1 MIQLIVEKIFSYLSF
16 YDVTEDEMKKNIF
29 KSISLVVSVS
39 ILATMCPMQIFA
51 AEQAK
56 KEDTTI
62 QIVHTNDIH
71 GYYTETK
78 SGVLGFAVLKSI
90 VAQEGADLVLDM
102 GDTFHGQAFATI
114 EQGGSIAQL
123 MKDVGYDAVTPGNH
137 DWSYGAERLKELE
150 KIGGFPI
157 LAANVTTLDGND
169 FFEQD
174 YLIKEVTA
182 DDGTK
187 LKVGVVGVIDD
198 EFYRSTASD
207 NIAGL
212 TFEEEAQEATMI
224 AQYLKDVEK
233 CDIVLAMTHQ
243 SDCKEFVANIKGIDA
258 VLAGHEHVVMNES
271 YPDSEGKL
279 VPVVEAGYYMG
290 NIGVM
295 ELTLDADSKEIV
307 SVDER
312 FYTMENA
319 VAADEQIKN
328 SISEIEKQQ
337 QVILAQTVGYT
348 EKAYPYTW
356 EDIRLEQQDIGKLV
370 TESYLEFTGA
380 DVAFENAGG
389 IRAGLEAGEIT
400 YQDVISISPYG
411 NIVVTKKL
419 TGKEIIDILNQSLA
433 IGKAC
438 DDVYTI
444 QKEAV
449 AKGEDPYQYS
459 WPEDSGSYLQ
469 FSGIEI
475 ETNENGQIV
484 SAKINGADVKDNEL
498 YVVAMNNYL
507 GESDLYTALP
517 AAGLEQEFGTC
528 EQALLK
534 YIQNREDMQKT
545 EESAEATQEPLT
557 RGDVVD
563 MLLAAV
569 DSNESNLQKTDIMKG
584 YEDGSLHEDMKAT
597 KLEALIMLNRAFG
610 TLPES
615 SDSTL
620 SMDDFTDIPAWAE
633 PEMTVILQSGIV
645 QESDEK
651 LFDPNETIS
660 AGQMEM
666 YIDHALEL
674 MEAI

>member
-1 MIQLIVEKIFSYLSF
+1 
-16 YDVTEDEMKKNIF
+16 MKKNIF
-29 KSISLVVSVS
+29 KPISLVISVS
-39 ILATMCPMQIFA
+39 LLATMCPMQIFA
-51 AEQAK
+51 AEQTQ
-56 KEDTTI
+56 EQDTTI

-78 SGVLGFAVLKSI
+78 NGTLGFAVLKSI
-90 VAQEGADLVLDM
+90 VDQEGADLVLDM

-114 EQGGSIAQL
+114 DEGSSIAQL
-123 MKDVGYDAVTPGNH
+123 MKEVGYDAVTPGNH

-157 LAANVTTLDGND
+157 LAANVTTLNGDD
-169 FFEQD
+169 FFEQN
-174 YLIKEVTA
+174 YLVKEVTA

-212 TFEEEAQEATMI
+212 TFEEEAQEATKI
-224 AQYLKDVEK
+224 AQYLNDVEK

-243 SDCKEFVANIKGIDA
+243 SNCEEFIANIKGIDA
-258 VLAGHEHVVMNES
+258 VLAGHEHIVMDES

-279 VPVVEAGYYMG
+279 VPVVEAGYYMN

-295 ELTLDADSKEIV
+295 ELTLDAESKEIV

-312 FYTMENA
+312 FYTMENDIA
-319 VAADEQIKN
+319 ENEQVKE

-337 QVILAQTVGYT
+337 QVTLSQAIGYT
-348 EKAYPYTW
+348 ENAYPYSW
-356 EDIRLEQQDIGKLV
+356 EDVRIAQQDIGKLV
-370 TESYLEFTGA
+370 TESYMEFTGA

-389 IRAGLEAGEIT
+389 IRAGLDAGDIT

-411 NIVVTKKL
+411 NVVVTKKL

-469 FSGIEI
+469 FSGIDV
-475 ETNENGQIV
+475 ETNENGQII
-484 SAKINGADVKDNEL
+484 SAKINGTDVNEKEM

-507 GESDLYTALP
+507 GESDLYTVLP
-517 AAGLEQEFGTC
+517 AAGVEQEFGTC
-528 EQALLK
+528 EQALIK
-534 YIQNREDMQKT
+534 YIRNRNNVNEA
-545 EESAEATQEPLT
+545 EGSAEASQEPLT
-557 RGDVVD
+557 RGEVVE
-563 MLLAAV
+563 LLMTAA
-569 DSNESNLQKTDIMKG
+569 DAYQPNLQKTDIIKG
-584 YEDGSLHEDMKAT
+584 YDDGTLHEDMKAT

-615 SDSTL
+615 SNSSHTL
-620 SMDDFTDIPAWAE
+620 SVDDFTDIPVWAKS
-633 PEMTVILQSGIV
+633 EMEDVLQSGIV
-645 QESDEK
+645 EATANG
-651 LFDPNETIS
+651 LFHPNETID
-660 AGQMEM
+660 AEQMEM
-666 YIDHALEL
+666 YINQVLEL
-674 MEAI
+674 FEGNK

>member
-1 MIQLIVEKIFSYLSF
+1 
-16 YDVTEDEMKKNIF
+16 MKKNIF
-29 KSISLVVSVS
+29 KPISLVISVS
-39 ILATMCPMQIFA
+39 LLATMCPMQIFA
-51 AEQAK
+51 AEQTQ
-56 KEDTTI
+56 EQDTTI

-78 SGVLGFAVLKSI
+78 NGTLGFAVLKSI
-90 VAQEGADLVLDM
+90 VDQEGADLVLDM

-114 EQGGSIAQL
+114 DEGSSIAQL
-123 MKDVGYDAVTPGNH
+123 MKEVGYDAVTPGNH

-157 LAANVTTLDGND
+157 LAANVTTLNGDD
-169 FFEQD
+169 FFEQN
-174 YLIKEVTA
+174 YLVKEVTA

-212 TFEEEAQEATMI
+212 TFEEEAQEATKI
-224 AQYLKDVEK
+224 AQYLNDVEK

-243 SDCKEFVANIKGIDA
+243 SNCEEFIANIKGIDA
-258 VLAGHEHVVMNES
+258 VLAGHEHIVMDES

-279 VPVVEAGYYMG
+279 VPVVEAGYYMN

-295 ELTLDADSKEIV
+295 ELTLDAESKEIV

-312 FYTMENA
+312 FYTMENDIA
-319 VAADEQIKN
+319 ENEQVKE

-337 QVILAQTVGYT
+337 QVTLSQAIGYT
-348 EKAYPYTW
+348 ENAYPYSW
-356 EDIRLEQQDIGKLV
+356 EDVRIAQQDIGKLV
-370 TESYLEFTGA
+370 TESYMEFTGA

-389 IRAGLEAGEIT
+389 IRAGLDAGDIT

-411 NIVVTKKL
+411 NVVVTKKL

-469 FSGIEI
+469 FSGIDV
-475 ETNENGQIV
+475 ETNENGQII
-484 SAKINGADVKDNEL
+484 SAKINGTDVNEKEM

-517 AAGLEQEFGTC
+517 AAGVEQEFGTC
-528 EQALLK
+528 EQALIK
-534 YIQNREDMQKT
+534 YIRNRNNVNEA
-545 EESAEATQEPLT
+545 EGSAEASQEPLT
-557 RGDVVD
+557 RGEVVQ
-563 MLLAAV
+563 LLMTAA
-569 DSNESNLQKTDIMKG
+569 DAYQPNLQKTDIIKG
-584 YEDGSLHEDMKAT
+584 YDDGTLHEDMKAT

-615 SDSTL
+615 SNSSHTL
-620 SMDDFTDIPAWAE
+620 SVDDFTDIPVWAKS
-633 PEMTVILQSGIV
+633 EMEDVLQSGIV
-645 QESDEK
+645 EATANG
-651 LFDPNETIS
+651 LFHPNETID
-660 AGQMEM
+660 AEQMEM
-666 YIDHALEL
+666 YINQVLEL
-674 MEAI
+674 FEGNK

>member
-1 MIQLIVEKIFSYLSF
+1 
-16 YDVTEDEMKKNIF
+16 MKKNIF
-29 KSISLVVSVS
+29 KPISLVISVS
-39 ILATMCPMQIFA
+39 LLATMCPMQIFA
-51 AEQAK
+51 AEQTQ
-56 KEDTTI
+56 EQDTTI

-78 SGVLGFAVLKSI
+78 NGTLGFAVLKSI
-90 VAQEGADLVLDM
+90 VDQEGADLVLDM

-114 EQGGSIAQL
+114 DEGSSIAQL
-123 MKDVGYDAVTPGNH
+123 MKEVGYDAVTPGNH

-157 LAANVTTLDGND
+157 LAANVTTLNGDD
-169 FFEQD
+169 FFEQN
-174 YLIKEVTA
+174 YLVKEVTA

-212 TFEEEAQEATMI
+212 TFEEEAQEATKI
-224 AQYLKDVEK
+224 AQYLNDVEK

-243 SDCKEFVANIKGIDA
+243 SNCEEFIANIKGIDA
-258 VLAGHEHVVMNES
+258 VLAGHEHIVMDES

-279 VPVVEAGYYMG
+279 VPVVEAGYYMN

-295 ELTLDADSKEIV
+295 ELTLDAESKEIV

-312 FYTMENA
+312 FYTMENDIA
-319 VAADEQIKN
+319 ENEQVKE

-337 QVILAQTVGYT
+337 QVTLSQAIGYT
-348 EKAYPYTW
+348 ENAYPYSW
-356 EDIRLEQQDIGKLV
+356 EDVRIAQQDIGKLV
-370 TESYLEFTGA
+370 TESYMEFTGA

-389 IRAGLEAGEIT
+389 IRAGLDAGDIT

-411 NIVVTKKL
+411 NVVVTKKL

-469 FSGIEI
+469 FSGIDV
-475 ETNENGQIV
+475 ETNENGQII
-484 SAKINGADVKDNEL
+484 SAKINGTDVNEKEM

-517 AAGLEQEFGTC
+517 AAGVEQEFGTC
-528 EQALLK
+528 EQALIK
-534 YIQNREDMQKT
+534 YIRNRNNVNEA
-545 EESAEATQEPLT
+545 EGSAEASQEPLT
-557 RGDVVD
+557 RGEVVQ
-563 MLLAAV
+563 LLMTAA
-569 DSNESNLQKTDIMKG
+569 DAYQPNLQKTDIIKG
-584 YEDGSLHEDMKAT
+584 YDDGTLHEDMKVT

-615 SDSTL
+615 SNSSHTL
-620 SMDDFTDIPAWAE
+620 SVDDFTDIPVWAKS
-633 PEMTVILQSGIV
+633 EMEDVLQSGIV
-645 QESDEK
+645 EATANG
-651 LFDPNETIS
+651 LFHPNETID
-660 AGQMEM
+660 AEQMEM
-666 YIDHALEL
+666 YINQVLDLFEGNK
-674 MEAI
+674 

>member
-1 MIQLIVEKIFSYLSF
+1 
-16 YDVTEDEMKKNIF
+16 MKKNIF
-29 KSISLVVSVS
+29 KPISLVISVS
-39 ILATMCPMQIFA
+39 LLATMCPMQIFA
-51 AEQAK
+51 EEQTQ
-56 KEDTTI
+56 EQDTTI

-78 SGVLGFAVLKSI
+78 NGTLGFAVLKSI
-90 VAQEGADLVLDM
+90 VDQEGADLVLDM

-114 EQGGSIAQL
+114 DEGSSIAQL
-123 MKDVGYDAVTPGNH
+123 MKEVGYDAVTPGNH

-157 LAANVTTLDGND
+157 LAANVTTLNGDD
-169 FFEQD
+169 FFEQN
-174 YLIKEVTA
+174 YLVKEVTA

-212 TFEEEAQEATMI
+212 TFEEEAQEATKI
-224 AQYLKDVEK
+224 AQYLNDVEK

-243 SDCKEFVANIKGIDA
+243 SNCEEFIANIKGIDA
-258 VLAGHEHVVMNES
+258 VLAGHEHIVMDES

-279 VPVVEAGYYMG
+279 VPVVEAGYYMN

-295 ELTLDADSKEIV
+295 ELTLDAESKEIV

-312 FYTMENA
+312 FYTMENDIA
-319 VAADEQIKN
+319 ENEQVKE

-337 QVILAQTVGYT
+337 QVTLSQAIGYT
-348 EKAYPYTW
+348 KNAYPYSW
-356 EDIRLEQQDIGKLV
+356 EDVRIAQQDIGKLV
-370 TESYLEFTGA
+370 TESYMEFTGA

-389 IRAGLEAGEIT
+389 IRAGLDAGDIT

-411 NIVVTKKL
+411 NVVVTKKL

-469 FSGIEI
+469 FSGIDVEI
-475 ETNENGQIV
+475 NENGQII
-484 SAKINGADVKDNEL
+484 SAKINGTDVNEKEM

-517 AAGLEQEFGTC
+517 AAGVEQEFGTC
-528 EQALLK
+528 EQALIK
-534 YIQNREDMQKT
+534 YIRNRNNVNEA
-545 EESAEATQEPLT
+545 EGSAEASQEPLT
-557 RGDVVD
+557 RGEVVQ
-563 MLLAAV
+563 LLMTAA
-569 DSNESNLQKTDIMKG
+569 DAYQPNLQKTDIIKG
-584 YEDGSLHEDMKAT
+584 YDDGTLHEDMKAT

-615 SDSTL
+615 SNSSHTL
-620 SMDDFTDIPAWAE
+620 SVDDFTDIPVWAKS
-633 PEMTVILQSGIV
+633 EMEDVLQSGIV
-645 QESDEK
+645 EATANG
-651 LFDPNETIS
+651 LFHPNETID
-660 AGQMEM
+660 AEQMEM
-666 YIDHALEL
+666 YINQVLEL
-674 MEAI
+674 FEGNK

>member
-1 MIQLIVEKIFSYLSF
+1 M
-16 YDVTEDEMKKNIF
+16 EDEMKKNIF
-29 KSISLVVSVS
+29 KPISLVISVS
-39 ILATMCPMQIFA
+39 LLATMCPMQIFA
-51 AEQAK
+51 AEQTQ
-56 KEDTTI
+56 EQDTTI

-78 SGVLGFAVLKSI
+78 NGTLGFAVLKSI
-90 VAQEGADLVLDM
+90 VDQEGADLVLDM

-114 EQGGSIAQL
+114 DEGSSIAQL
-123 MKDVGYDAVTPGNH
+123 MKEVGYDAVTPGNH

-157 LAANVTTLDGND
+157 LAANVTTLNGDD
-169 FFEQD
+169 FFEQN
-174 YLIKEVTA
+174 YLVKEVTA

-212 TFEEEAQEATMI
+212 TFEEEAQEATKI
-224 AQYLKDVEK
+224 AQYLNDVEK

-243 SDCKEFVANIKGIDA
+243 SNCEEFIANIKGIDA
-258 VLAGHEHVVMNES
+258 VLAGHEHIVMDES

-279 VPVVEAGYYMG
+279 VPVVEAGYYMN

-295 ELTLDADSKEIV
+295 ELTLDAESKEIV

-312 FYTMENA
+312 FYTMENDIA
-319 VAADEQIKN
+319 ENEQVKE

-337 QVILAQTVGYT
+337 QVTLSQAIGYT
-348 EKAYPYTW
+348 ENAYPYSW
-356 EDIRLEQQDIGKLV
+356 EDVRIAQQDIGKLV
-370 TESYLEFTGA
+370 TESYMEFTGA

-389 IRAGLEAGEIT
+389 IRAGLDAGDIT

-411 NIVVTKKL
+411 NVVVTKKL

-459 WPEDSGSYLQ
+459 WSEDSGSYLQ
-469 FSGIEI
+469 FSGIDVEI
-475 ETNENGQIV
+475 NENGQII
-484 SAKINGADVKDNEL
+484 SAKINGTDVNEKEM

-517 AAGLEQEFGTC
+517 AAGVEQEFGTC
-528 EQALLK
+528 EQALIK
-534 YIQNREDMQKT
+534 YIRNRNNVNEA
-545 EESAEATQEPLT
+545 EGSAEASQEPLT
-557 RGDVVD
+557 RGEVVE
-563 MLLAAV
+563 LLMTAA
-569 DSNESNLQKTDIMKG
+569 DAYQPNLQKTDIIKG
-584 YEDGSLHEDMKAT
+584 YDDGTLHEDMKAT

-615 SDSTL
+615 SNSSHTL
-620 SMDDFTDIPAWAE
+620 SVDDFTDIPVWAKS
-633 PEMTVILQSGIV
+633 EMEDVLQSGIV
-645 QESDEK
+645 EATANG
-651 LFDPNETIS
+651 LFHPNETID
-660 AGQMEM
+660 AEQMEM
-666 YIDHALEL
+666 YINQVLDLFEGNK
-674 MEAI
+674 

>member
-1 MIQLIVEKIFSYLSF
+1 
-16 YDVTEDEMKKNIF
+16 MKKNIF
-29 KSISLVVSVS
+29 KPISLVISVS
-39 ILATMCPMQIFA
+39 LLATMCPMQIFA
-51 AEQAK
+51 AEQTQ
-56 KEDTTI
+56 EQDTTI

-78 SGVLGFAVLKSI
+78 NGTLGFAVLKSI
-90 VAQEGADLVLDM
+90 VDQEGADLVLDM

-114 EQGGSIAQL
+114 DEGSSIAQL
-123 MKDVGYDAVTPGNH
+123 MKEVGYDAVTPGNH

-157 LAANVTTLDGND
+157 LAANVTTLNGDD
-169 FFEQD
+169 FFEQN
-174 YLIKEVTA
+174 YLVKEVTA

-212 TFEEEAQEATMI
+212 TFEEEAQEATKI
-224 AQYLKDVEK
+224 AQYLNDVEK

-243 SDCKEFVANIKGIDA
+243 SNCEEFIANIKGIDA
-258 VLAGHEHVVMNES
+258 VLAGHEHIVMDES

-279 VPVVEAGYYMG
+279 VPVVEAGYYMN

-295 ELTLDADSKEIV
+295 ELTLDAESKEIV

-312 FYTMENA
+312 FYTMENDIA
-319 VAADEQIKN
+319 ENEQVKE

-337 QVILAQTVGYT
+337 QVTLSQAIGYT
-348 EKAYPYTW
+348 ENAYPYSW
-356 EDIRLEQQDIGKLV
+356 EDVRIAQQDIGKLV
-370 TESYLEFTGA
+370 TESYMEFTGA

-389 IRAGLEAGEIT
+389 IRAGLDAGDIT

-411 NIVVTKKL
+411 NVVVTKKL

-469 FSGIEI
+469 FSGIDV
-475 ETNENGQIV
+475 ETNENGQII
-484 SAKINGADVKDNEL
+484 SAKINGTDVNEKEM

-517 AAGLEQEFGTC
+517 AAGVEQEFGTC
-528 EQALLK
+528 EQALIK
-534 YIQNREDMQKT
+534 YIRNRNNVNEA
-545 EESAEATQEPLT
+545 EGSAEASQEPLT
-557 RGDVVD
+557 RGEVVE
-563 MLLAAV
+563 LLMTAA
-569 DSNESNLQKTDIMKG
+569 DAYQPNLQKTDIIKG
-584 YEDGSLHEDMKAT
+584 YDDGTLHEDMKAT

-615 SDSTL
+615 SNSSHTL
-620 SMDDFTDIPAWAE
+620 SVDDFTDIPVWAKS
-633 PEMTVILQSGIV
+633 EMEDVLQSGIV
-645 QESDEK
+645 EATANG
-651 LFDPNETIS
+651 LFHPNETID
-660 AGQMEM
+660 AEQMEM
-666 YIDHALEL
+666 YINQVLEL
-674 MEAI
+674 FEGNK

>member
-1 MIQLIVEKIFSYLSF
+1 
-16 YDVTEDEMKKNIF
+16 MKKNIF
-29 KSISLVVSVS
+29 KPISLVISVS
-39 ILATMCPMQIFA
+39 LLATMCPMQIFA
-51 AEQAK
+51 AEQTQ
-56 KEDTTI
+56 EQDTTI

-78 SGVLGFAVLKSI
+78 NGTLGFAVLKSI
-90 VAQEGADLVLDM
+90 VDQEGADLVLDM

-114 EQGGSIAQL
+114 DEGSSIAQL
-123 MKDVGYDAVTPGNH
+123 MKEVGYDAVTPGNH

-157 LAANVTTLDGND
+157 LAANVTTLNGDD
-169 FFEQD
+169 FFEQN
-174 YLIKEVTA
+174 YLVKEVTA

-212 TFEEEAQEATMI
+212 TFEEEAQEATKI
-224 AQYLKDVEK
+224 AQYLNDVEK

-243 SDCKEFVANIKGIDA
+243 SNCEEFIANIKGIDA
-258 VLAGHEHVVMNES
+258 VLAGHEHIVMDES

-279 VPVVEAGYYMG
+279 VPVVEAGYYMN

-295 ELTLDADSKEIV
+295 ELTLDAESKEIV

-312 FYTMENA
+312 FYTMENDIA
-319 VAADEQIKN
+319 ENEQVKE

-337 QVILAQTVGYT
+337 QVTLSQAIGYT
-348 EKAYPYTW
+348 ENAYPYSW
-356 EDIRLEQQDIGKLV
+356 EDVRIAQQDIGKLV
-370 TESYLEFTGA
+370 TESYMEFTGA

-389 IRAGLEAGEIT
+389 IRAGLDAGDIT

-411 NIVVTKKL
+411 NVVVTKKL

-469 FSGIEI
+469 FSGIDVEI
-475 ETNENGQIV
+475 NENGQII
-484 SAKINGADVKDNEL
+484 SAKINGTDVNKKEM

-517 AAGLEQEFGTC
+517 AAGVEQEFGTC
-528 EQALLK
+528 EQALIK
-534 YIQNREDMQKT
+534 YIRNRNNVNEA
-545 EESAEATQEPLT
+545 EGSAEASQEPLT
-557 RGDVVD
+557 RGEVVQ
-563 MLLAAV
+563 LLMTAA
-569 DSNESNLQKTDIMKG
+569 DAYQPNLQKTDIIKG
-584 YEDGSLHEDMKAT
+584 YDDGTLHEDMKAT

-615 SDSTL
+615 SNSSHTL
-620 SMDDFTDIPAWAE
+620 SVDDFTDIPVWAKS
-633 PEMTVILQSGIV
+633 EMEDVLQSGIV
-645 QESDEK
+645 EATANG
-651 LFDPNETIS
+651 LFHPNETID
-660 AGQMEM
+660 AEQMEM
-666 YIDHALEL
+666 YINQVLDLFEGNKQR
-674 MEAI
+674 

>member
-1 MIQLIVEKIFSYLSF
+1 
-16 YDVTEDEMKKNIF
+16 MKKNIF
-29 KSISLVVSVS
+29 KPISLVISVS
-39 ILATMCPMQIFA
+39 LLATMCPMQIFA
-51 AEQAK
+51 AEQTQ
-56 KEDTTI
+56 EQDTTI

-78 SGVLGFAVLKSI
+78 NGTLGFAVLKSI
-90 VAQEGADLVLDM
+90 VDQEGADLVLDM

-114 EQGGSIAQL
+114 DEGSSIAQL
-123 MKDVGYDAVTPGNH
+123 MMEVGYDAVTPGNH

-157 LAANVTTLDGND
+157 LAANVTTLNGDD
-169 FFEQD
+169 FFEQN
-174 YLIKEVTA
+174 YLVKEVTA

-212 TFEEEAQEATMI
+212 TFEEEAQEATKI
-224 AQYLKDVEK
+224 AQYLNDVEK

-243 SDCKEFVANIKGIDA
+243 SNCEEFIANIKGIDA
-258 VLAGHEHVVMNES
+258 VLAGHEHIVMDES

-279 VPVVEAGYYMG
+279 VPVVEAGYYMN

-295 ELTLDADSKEIV
+295 ELTLDAESKEIV

-312 FYTMENA
+312 FYTMENDIA
-319 VAADEQIKN
+319 ENEQVKE

-337 QVILAQTVGYT
+337 QVTLSQAIGYT
-348 EKAYPYTW
+348 ENAYPYSW
-356 EDIRLEQQDIGKLV
+356 EDVRIAQQDIGKLV
-370 TESYLEFTGA
+370 TESYMEFTGA

-389 IRAGLEAGEIT
+389 IRAGLDAGDIT

-411 NIVVTKKL
+411 NVVVTKKL

-469 FSGIEI
+469 FSGIDVEI
-475 ETNENGQIV
+475 NENGQII
-484 SAKINGADVKDNEL
+484 SAKINGTDVNEKEM

-517 AAGLEQEFGTC
+517 AAGVEQEFGTC
-528 EQALLK
+528 EQALIK
-534 YIQNREDMQKT
+534 YIRNRNNVNEA
-545 EESAEATQEPLT
+545 EGSAEASQEPLT
-557 RGDVVD
+557 RGEVVQ
-563 MLLAAV
+563 LLMTAA
-569 DSNESNLQKTDIMKG
+569 DAYQPNLQKTDIIKG
-584 YEDGSLHEDMKAT
+584 YDDGTLHEDMKAT

-615 SDSTL
+615 SNSSHTL
-620 SMDDFTDIPAWAE
+620 SVDDFTDIPVWAKS
-633 PEMTVILQSGIV
+633 EMEDVLQSGIV
-645 QESDEK
+645 EATANG
-651 LFDPNETIS
+651 LFHPNETID
-660 AGQMEM
+660 AEQMEM
-666 YIDHALEL
+666 YINQVLEL
-674 MEAI
+674 FEGNK

>member
-1 MIQLIVEKIFSYLSF
+1 M
-16 YDVTEDEMKKNIF
+16 EDEMKKNIF
-29 KSISLVVSVS
+29 KPISLVISVS
-39 ILATMCPMQIFA
+39 LLATMCPMQIFA
-51 AEQAK
+51 EEQTQ
-56 KEDTTI
+56 EQDTTI

-78 SGVLGFAVLKSI
+78 NGTLGFAVLKSI
-90 VAQEGADLVLDM
+90 VDQEGADLVLDM

-114 EQGGSIAQL
+114 DEGSSIAQL
-123 MKDVGYDAVTPGNH
+123 MKEVGYDAVTPGNH

-157 LAANVTTLDGND
+157 LAANVTTLNGDD
-169 FFEQD
+169 FFEQN
-174 YLIKEVTA
+174 YLVKEVTA

-212 TFEEEAQEATMI
+212 TFEEEAQEATKI
-224 AQYLKDVEK
+224 AQYLNDVEK

-243 SDCKEFVANIKGIDA
+243 SNCEEFIANIKGIDA
-258 VLAGHEHVVMNES
+258 VLAGHEHIVMDES

-279 VPVVEAGYYMG
+279 VPVVEAGYYMN

-295 ELTLDADSKEIV
+295 ELTLDAESKEIV

-312 FYTMENA
+312 FYTMENDIA
-319 VAADEQIKN
+319 ENEQVKE

-337 QVILAQTVGYT
+337 QVTLSQAIGYT
-348 EKAYPYTW
+348 ENAYPYSW
-356 EDIRLEQQDIGKLV
+356 EDVRIAQQDIGKLV
-370 TESYLEFTGA
+370 TESYMEFTGA

-389 IRAGLEAGEIT
+389 IRAGLDAGDIT

-411 NIVVTKKL
+411 NVVVTKKL

-469 FSGIEI
+469 FSGIDV
-475 ETNENGQIV
+475 ETNENGQII
-484 SAKINGADVKDNEL
+484 SAKINGTDVNEKEM

-507 GESDLYTALP
+507 GESDLYTVLP
-517 AAGLEQEFGTC
+517 AAGVEQEFGTC
-528 EQALLK
+528 EQALIK
-534 YIQNREDMQKT
+534 YIRNRNNVNEA
-545 EESAEATQEPLT
+545 EGSAEASQEPLT
-557 RGDVVD
+557 RGEVIQ
-563 MLLAAV
+563 LLMTAA
-569 DSNESNLQKTDIMKG
+569 DAYQPNLQKTDIIKG
-584 YEDGSLHEDMKAT
+584 YDDGTLHEDMKAT

-615 SDSTL
+615 SNSSHTL
-620 SMDDFTDIPAWAE
+620 SVDDFTDIPVWAKS
-633 PEMTVILQSGIV
+633 EMEDVLQSGIV
-645 QESDEK
+645 EATANG
-651 LFDPNETIS
+651 LFHPNETID
-660 AGQMEM
+660 AEQMEM
-666 YIDHALEL
+666 YINQVLDLFEGNK
-674 MEAI
+674 

>member
-1 MIQLIVEKIFSYLSF
+1 
-16 YDVTEDEMKKNIF
+16 MKKNIF
-29 KSISLVVSVS
+29 KPISLVISVS
-39 ILATMCPMQIFA
+39 LLATMCPMQIFA
-51 AEQAK
+51 AEQTQ
-56 KEDTTI
+56 EQDTTI

-78 SGVLGFAVLKSI
+78 SGTLGFAVLKSI
-90 VAQEGADLVLDM
+90 VDQEGADLVLDM

-114 EQGGSIAQL
+114 DEGSSIAEL
-123 MKDVGYDAVTPGNH
+123 MKEVGYDAVTPGNH

-157 LAANVTTLDGND
+157 LAANVTTLNGSD
-169 FFEQD
+169 FFEQN
-174 YLIKEVTA
+174 YLVKEVTA

-207 NIAGL
+207 NIEGL
-212 TFEEEAQEATMI
+212 TFEEEAQEATKI
-224 AQYLKDVEK
+224 AQYLNDVEK

-243 SDCKEFVANIKGIDA
+243 SDCEEFIANIKGIDA
-258 VLAGHEHVVMNES
+258 VLAGHEHIVMNES

-279 VPVVEAGYYMG
+279 VPVVEAGYYMN

-312 FYTMENA
+312 FYTMENNIPEN
-319 VAADEQIKN
+319 EQVKN

-337 QVILAQTVGYT
+337 QVTLSQTIGYT
-348 EKAYPYTW
+348 ENACPYTW
-356 EDIRLEQQDIGKLV
+356 EDVRIAQQDIGKLV

-389 IRAGLEAGEIT
+389 IRAGLDAGDIT

-411 NIVVTKKL
+411 NIVVTKRL
-419 TGKEIIDILNQSLA
+419 TGKEILDILNQSMA

-449 AKGEDPYQYS
+449 QKGEDPYQYS

-469 FSGIEI
+469 FSGIDV
-475 ETNENGQIV
+475 ETNENGQII
-484 SAKINGADVKDNEL
+484 SAKINGADVVENQM

-507 GESDLYTALP
+507 GESDVYTALP
-517 AAGLEQEFGTC
+517 EAGLEQEFGTC
-528 EQALLK
+528 EQALVK
-534 YIQNREDMQKT
+534 YIQNRNNMNEA
-545 EESAEATQEPLT
+545 EGSAETSQEPLT

-563 MLLAAV
+563 LLMAAA
-569 DSNESNLQKTDIMKG
+569 DEYQPNLQKTDIMKG
-584 YEDGSLHEDMKAT
+584 YEDGLLHEDMKAT

-615 SDSTL
+615 STSGVL
-620 SMDDFTDIPAWAE
+620 SVDTFTDIPEWAK
-633 PEMTVILQSGIV
+633 PEMEKILQSGIV
-645 QESDEK
+645 QESSAG
-651 LFDPNETIS
+651 LFDPNETIN
-660 AGQMEM
+660 AEQMEM
-666 YIDHALEL
+666 YINRALEL
-674 MEAI
+674 FETNV

>member
-1 MIQLIVEKIFSYLSF
+1 M
-16 YDVTEDEMKKNIF
+16 EDEMKKNIF
-29 KSISLVVSVS
+29 KPISLVISVS
-39 ILATMCPMQIFA
+39 LLATMCPMQIFA
-51 AEQAK
+51 EEQTQ
-56 KEDTTI
+56 EQDTTI

-78 SGVLGFAVLKSI
+78 NGTLGFAVLKSI
-90 VAQEGADLVLDM
+90 VDLEGADLVLDM

-114 EQGGSIAQL
+114 DEGSSIAQL
-123 MKDVGYDAVTPGNH
+123 MKEVGYDAVTPGNH

-157 LAANVTTLDGND
+157 LAANVTTLNGDD
-169 FFEQD
+169 FFEQN
-174 YLIKEVTA
+174 YLVKEVTA

-212 TFEEEAQEATMI
+212 TFEEEAQEATKI
-224 AQYLKDVEK
+224 AQYLNDVEK

-243 SDCKEFVANIKGIDA
+243 SNCEEFIANIKGIDA
-258 VLAGHEHVVMNES
+258 VLAGHEHIVMDES

-279 VPVVEAGYYMG
+279 VPVVEAGYYMN

-295 ELTLDADSKEIV
+295 ELTLDAESKEIV

-312 FYTMENA
+312 FYTMENDIA
-319 VAADEQIKN
+319 ENEQVKE

-337 QVILAQTVGYT
+337 QVTLSQAIGYT
-348 EKAYPYTW
+348 ENAYPYSW
-356 EDIRLEQQDIGKLV
+356 EDVRIAQQDIGKLV
-370 TESYLEFTGA
+370 TESYMEFTGA

-389 IRAGLEAGEIT
+389 IRAGLDAGDIT

-411 NIVVTKKL
+411 NVVVTKKL

-469 FSGIEI
+469 FSGIDV
-475 ETNENGQIV
+475 ETNENGQII
-484 SAKINGADVKDNEL
+484 SAKINGTDVNEKEM

-517 AAGLEQEFGTC
+517 AAGVEQEFGTC
-528 EQALLK
+528 EQALIK
-534 YIQNREDMQKT
+534 YIRNRNNVNEA
-545 EESAEATQEPLT
+545 EGSAEASQEPLT
-557 RGDVVD
+557 RGEVVQ
-563 MLLAAV
+563 LLMTAA
-569 DSNESNLQKTDIMKG
+569 DAYQPNLQKTDIIKG
-584 YEDGSLHEDMKAT
+584 YDDGTLHEDMKAT

-615 SDSTL
+615 SNSSHTL
-620 SMDDFTDIPAWAE
+620 SVDDFTDIPVWAKS
-633 PEMTVILQSGIV
+633 EMEDVLQSGIV
-645 QESDEK
+645 EATANG
-651 LFDPNETIS
+651 LFHPNETID
-660 AGQMEM
+660 AEQMEM
-666 YIDHALEL
+666 YINQVLEL
-674 MEAI
+674 FEGNK

>member
-1 MIQLIVEKIFSYLSF
+1 
-16 YDVTEDEMKKNIF
+16 MKKNIF
-29 KSISLVVSVS
+29 KPISLVISVS
-39 ILATMCPMQIFA
+39 LLATMCPMQIFA
-51 AEQAK
+51 AEQTQ
-56 KEDTTI
+56 EQDTTI

-78 SGVLGFAVLKSI
+78 NGTLGFAVLKSI
-90 VAQEGADLVLDM
+90 VDQEGADLVLDM

-114 EQGGSIAQL
+114 DEGSSIAQL
-123 MKDVGYDAVTPGNH
+123 MKEVGYDAVTPGNH

-157 LAANVTTLDGND
+157 LAANVTTLNGDD
-169 FFEQD
+169 FFEQN
-174 YLIKEVTA
+174 YLVKEVTA

-212 TFEEEAQEATMI
+212 TFEEEAQEATKI
-224 AQYLKDVEK
+224 AQYLNDVEK

-243 SDCKEFVANIKGIDA
+243 SNCEEFIANIKGIDA
-258 VLAGHEHVVMNES
+258 VLAGHEHIVMDES

-279 VPVVEAGYYMG
+279 VPVVEAGYYMN

-295 ELTLDADSKEIV
+295 ELTLDAESKEIV

-312 FYTMENA
+312 FYTMENDIA
-319 VAADEQIKN
+319 ENEQVKE

-337 QVILAQTVGYT
+337 QVTLSQAIGYT
-348 EKAYPYTW
+348 ENAYPYSW
-356 EDIRLEQQDIGKLV
+356 EDVRIAQQDIGKLV
-370 TESYLEFTGA
+370 TESYMEFTGA

-389 IRAGLEAGEIT
+389 IRAGLDAGDIT

-411 NIVVTKKL
+411 NVVVTKKL

-469 FSGIEI
+469 FSGIDV
-475 ETNENGQIV
+475 ETNENGQII
-484 SAKINGADVKDNEL
+484 SAKINGTDVNEKEM

-507 GESDLYTALP
+507 GESDLYTVLP
-517 AAGLEQEFGTC
+517 AAGVEQEFGTC
-528 EQALLK
+528 EQALIK
-534 YIQNREDMQKT
+534 YIRNRNNVNEA
-545 EESAEATQEPLT
+545 EGSAEASQEPLT
-557 RGDVVD
+557 RGEVIQ
-563 MLLAAV
+563 LLMTAA
-569 DSNESNLQKTDIMKG
+569 DAYQPNLQKTDIIKG
-584 YEDGSLHEDMKAT
+584 YDDGTLHEDMKAT

-615 SDSTL
+615 SNSSHTL
-620 SMDDFTDIPAWAE
+620 SVDDFTDIPVWAKS
-633 PEMTVILQSGIV
+633 EMEDVLQSGIV
-645 QESDEK
+645 EATANG
-651 LFDPNETIS
+651 LFHPNETID
-660 AGQMEM
+660 AEQMEM
-666 YIDHALEL
+666 YINQVLDLFEGNK
-674 MEAI
+674 

>member
-1 MIQLIVEKIFSYLSF
+1 M
-16 YDVTEDEMKKNIF
+16 EDEMKKNIF
-29 KSISLVVSVS
+29 KPISLVISVS
-39 ILATMCPMQIFA
+39 LLATMCPMQIFA
-51 AEQAK
+51 AEQTQ
-56 KEDTTI
+56 EQDTTI

-78 SGVLGFAVLKSI
+78 NGTLGFAVLKSI
-90 VAQEGADLVLDM
+90 VDQEGADLVLDM

-114 EQGGSIAQL
+114 DEGSSIAQL
-123 MKDVGYDAVTPGNH
+123 MKEVGYDAVTPGNH

-157 LAANVTTLDGND
+157 LAANVTTLNGDD
-169 FFEQD
+169 FFEQN
-174 YLIKEVTA
+174 YLVKEVTA

-212 TFEEEAQEATMI
+212 TFEEEAQEATKI
-224 AQYLKDVEK
+224 AQYLNDVEK

-243 SDCKEFVANIKGIDA
+243 SNCEEFIANIKGIDA
-258 VLAGHEHVVMNES
+258 VLAGHEHIVMDES

-279 VPVVEAGYYMG
+279 VPVVEAGYYMN

-295 ELTLDADSKEIV
+295 ELTLDAESKEIV

-312 FYTMENA
+312 FYTMENDIA
-319 VAADEQIKN
+319 ENEQVKE

-337 QVILAQTVGYT
+337 QVTLSQTIGYT
-348 EKAYPYTW
+348 ENAYPYSW
-356 EDIRLEQQDIGKLV
+356 EDVRIAQQDIGKLV
-370 TESYLEFTGA
+370 TESYMEFTGA

-389 IRAGLEAGEIT
+389 IRAGLDAGDIT

-411 NIVVTKKL
+411 NVVVTKKL

-469 FSGIEI
+469 FSGIDV
-475 ETNENGQIV
+475 ETNENGQII
-484 SAKINGADVKDNEL
+484 SAKINGTDVNEKEM

-517 AAGLEQEFGTC
+517 AAGVEQEFGTC
-528 EQALLK
+528 EQALIK
-534 YIQNREDMQKT
+534 YIRNRNNVNEA
-545 EESAEATQEPLT
+545 EGSAEASQEPLT
-557 RGDVVD
+557 RGEVVE
-563 MLLAAV
+563 LLMTAA
-569 DSNESNLQKTDIMKG
+569 DAYQPNLQKTDIIKG
-584 YEDGSLHEDMKAT
+584 YDDGTLHEDMKAT

-615 SDSTL
+615 SNSSHTL
-620 SMDDFTDIPAWAE
+620 SVDDFTDIPVWAKS
-633 PEMTVILQSGIV
+633 EMEDVLQFGIV
-645 QESDEK
+645 EATANG
-651 LFDPNETIS
+651 LFHPNETID
-660 AGQMEM
+660 AEQMEM
-666 YIDHALEL
+666 YINQVLEL
-674 MEAI
+674 FEGNK

>member
-1 MIQLIVEKIFSYLSF
+1 
-16 YDVTEDEMKKNIF
+16 MKKNIF
-29 KSISLVVSVS
+29 KPISLVISVS
-39 ILATMCPMQIFA
+39 LLATMCPMQIFA
-51 AEQAK
+51 AEQTQ
-56 KEDTTI
+56 EQDTTI

-78 SGVLGFAVLKSI
+78 NGTLGFAVLKSI
-90 VAQEGADLVLDM
+90 VDQEGAELVLDM

-114 EQGGSIAQL
+114 DEGSSIAQL
-123 MKDVGYDAVTPGNH
+123 MKEVGYDAVTPGNH

-157 LAANVTTLDGND
+157 LAANVTTLNGDD
-169 FFEQD
+169 FFEQN
-174 YLIKEVTA
+174 YLVKEVTA

-212 TFEEEAQEATMI
+212 TFEEEAQEATKI
-224 AQYLKDVEK
+224 AQYLNDVEK

-243 SDCKEFVANIKGIDA
+243 SNCEEFIANIKGIDV
-258 VLAGHEHVVMNES
+258 VLAGHEHIVMDES

-279 VPVVEAGYYMG
+279 VPVVEAGYYMN

-295 ELTLDADSKEIV
+295 ELTLDAESKEIV

-312 FYTMENA
+312 FYTMENDIA
-319 VAADEQIKN
+319 ENEQVKE

-337 QVILAQTVGYT
+337 QVTLSQAIGYT
-348 EKAYPYTW
+348 ENAYPYSW
-356 EDIRLEQQDIGKLV
+356 EDVRIAQQDIGKLV
-370 TESYLEFTGA
+370 TESYMEFTGA

-389 IRAGLEAGEIT
+389 IRAGLDAGDIT

-411 NIVVTKKL
+411 NVVVTKKL

-469 FSGIEI
+469 FSGIDV
-475 ETNENGQIV
+475 ETNENGQII
-484 SAKINGADVKDNEL
+484 SAKINGTDVNEKEM

-517 AAGLEQEFGTC
+517 AAGVEQEFGTC
-528 EQALLK
+528 EQALIK
-534 YIQNREDMQKT
+534 YIRNRNNVNEA
-545 EESAEATQEPLT
+545 EGSAEASQEPLT
-557 RGDVVD
+557 RGEVVE
-563 MLLAAV
+563 LLMTAA
-569 DSNESNLQKTDIMKG
+569 DAYQPNLQKTDIIKG
-584 YEDGSLHEDMKAT
+584 YDDGTLHEDMKAT

-615 SDSTL
+615 SNSSHTL
-620 SMDDFTDIPAWAE
+620 SVDDFTDIPVWAKS
-633 PEMTVILQSGIV
+633 EMEDVLQSGIV
-645 QESDEK
+645 EATANG
-651 LFDPNETIS
+651 LFHPNETID
-660 AGQMEM
+660 AEQMEM
-666 YIDHALEL
+666 YINQVLDLFEGNK
-674 MEAI
+674 

>member
-1 MIQLIVEKIFSYLSF
+1 
-16 YDVTEDEMKKNIF
+16 MKKNIF
-29 KSISLVVSVS
+29 KPISLVISVS
-39 ILATMCPMQIFA
+39 LLATMCPMQIFA
-51 AEQAK
+51 AEQTQ
-56 KEDTTI
+56 EQDTTI

-78 SGVLGFAVLKSI
+78 NGTLGFAVLKSI
-90 VAQEGADLVLDM
+90 VDQEGADLVLDM

-114 EQGGSIAQL
+114 DEGSSIAQL
-123 MKDVGYDAVTPGNH
+123 MKEVGYDAVTPGNH

-157 LAANVTTLDGND
+157 LAANVTTLNGDD
-169 FFEQD
+169 FFEQN
-174 YLIKEVTA
+174 YLVKEVTA

-212 TFEEEAQEATMI
+212 TFEEEAQEATKI
-224 AQYLKDVEK
+224 AQYLNDVEK

-243 SDCKEFVANIKGIDA
+243 SNCEEFIANIKGIDA
-258 VLAGHEHVVMNES
+258 VLAGHEHIVMDES

-279 VPVVEAGYYMG
+279 VPVVEAGYYMN

-295 ELTLDADSKEIV
+295 ELTLDAESKEIV

-312 FYTMENA
+312 FYTMENDIA
-319 VAADEQIKN
+319 ENEQVKE

-337 QVILAQTVGYT
+337 QVTLSQAIGYT
-348 EKAYPYTW
+348 ENAYPYSW
-356 EDIRLEQQDIGKLV
+356 EDVRIAQQDIGKLV
-370 TESYLEFTGA
+370 TESYMEFTGA

-389 IRAGLEAGEIT
+389 IRAGLDAGDIT

-411 NIVVTKKL
+411 NVVVTKKL

-469 FSGIEI
+469 FSGIDV
-475 ETNENGQIV
+475 ETNENGQII
-484 SAKINGADVKDNEL
+484 SAKINGTDVNEKEM

-517 AAGLEQEFGTC
+517 AAGVEQEFGTC
-528 EQALLK
+528 EQALIK
-534 YIQNREDMQKT
+534 YIRNRNNVNEA
-545 EESAEATQEPLT
+545 EGSAEASQEPLT
-557 RGDVVD
+557 RGEVVE
-563 MLLAAV
+563 LLMTAA
-569 DSNESNLQKTDIMKG
+569 DAYQPNLQKTDIIKG
-584 YEDGSLHEDMKAT
+584 YDDGTLHEDMKAT

-615 SDSTL
+615 SNSSHTL
-620 SMDDFTDIPAWAE
+620 SVDDFTDIPVWAKS
-633 PEMTVILQSGIV
+633 EMEDVLQSGIV
-645 QESDEK
+645 EATANG
-651 LFDPNETIS
+651 LFHPNETID
-660 AGQMEM
+660 AEQMEM
-666 YIDHALEL
+666 YINQVLEL
-674 MEAI
+674 FEGNKQR

>member
-1 MIQLIVEKIFSYLSF
+1 
-16 YDVTEDEMKKNIF
+16 MKKNIF
-29 KSISLVVSVS
+29 KPISLVISVS
-39 ILATMCPMQIFA
+39 LLATMCPMQIFA
-51 AEQAK
+51 AEQTQ
-56 KEDTTI
+56 EQDTTI

-78 SGVLGFAVLKSI
+78 NGTLGFAVLKSI
-90 VAQEGADLVLDM
+90 VDQEGADLVLDM

-114 EQGGSIAQL
+114 DEGSSIAQL
-123 MKDVGYDAVTPGNH
+123 MKEVGYDAVTPGNH

-157 LAANVTTLDGND
+157 LAANVTTLNGDD
-169 FFEQD
+169 FFEQN
-174 YLIKEVTA
+174 YLVKEVTA

-212 TFEEEAQEATMI
+212 TFEEEAQEATKI
-224 AQYLKDVEK
+224 AQYLNDVEK

-243 SDCKEFVANIKGIDA
+243 SNCEEFIANIKGIDA
-258 VLAGHEHVVMNES
+258 VLAGHEHIVMDES

-279 VPVVEAGYYMG
+279 VPVVEAGYYMN

-295 ELTLDADSKEIV
+295 ELTLDAESKEIV

-312 FYTMENA
+312 FYTMENDIA
-319 VAADEQIKN
+319 ENEQVKE

-337 QVILAQTVGYT
+337 QVTLSQTIGYT
-348 EKAYPYTW
+348 ENAYPYSW
-356 EDIRLEQQDIGKLV
+356 EDVRIAQQDIGKLV
-370 TESYLEFTGA
+370 TESYMEFTGA

-389 IRAGLEAGEIT
+389 IRAGLDAGDIT

-411 NIVVTKKL
+411 NVVVTKKL

-469 FSGIEI
+469 FSGIDV
-475 ETNENGQIV
+475 ETNENGQII
-484 SAKINGADVKDNEL
+484 SAKINGTDVNEKEM

-517 AAGLEQEFGTC
+517 AAGVEQEFGTC
-528 EQALLK
+528 EQALIK
-534 YIQNREDMQKT
+534 YIRNRNNVNEA
-545 EESAEATQEPLT
+545 EGSAEASQEPLT
-557 RGDVVD
+557 RGEVVQ
-563 MLLAAV
+563 LLMTAA
-569 DSNESNLQKTDIMKG
+569 DAYQPNLQKTDIIKG
-584 YEDGSLHEDMKAT
+584 YDDGTLHEDMKAT

-615 SDSTL
+615 SNSSHTL
-620 SMDDFTDIPAWAE
+620 SVDDFTDIPVWAKS
-633 PEMTVILQSGIV
+633 EMEDVLQSGIV
-645 QESDEK
+645 EATANG
-651 LFDPNETIS
+651 LFHPNETID
-660 AGQMEM
+660 AEQMEM
-666 YIDHALEL
+666 YINQVLEL
-674 MEAI
+674 FEGNK

>member
-1 MIQLIVEKIFSYLSF
+1 M
-16 YDVTEDEMKKNIF
+16 EDEMKKNIF
-29 KSISLVVSVS
+29 KPISLVISVS
-39 ILATMCPMQIFA
+39 LLATMCPMQIFA
-51 AEQAK
+51 AEQTQ
-56 KEDTTI
+56 EQDTTI

-78 SGVLGFAVLKSI
+78 NGTLGFAVLKSI
-90 VAQEGADLVLDM
+90 VDQEGADLVLDM

-114 EQGGSIAQL
+114 DEGSSIAQL
-123 MKDVGYDAVTPGNH
+123 MKEVGYDAVTPGNH

-157 LAANVTTLDGND
+157 LAANVTTLNGDD
-169 FFEQD
+169 FFEQN
-174 YLIKEVTA
+174 YLVKEVTA

-212 TFEEEAQEATMI
+212 TFEEEAQEATKI
-224 AQYLKDVEK
+224 AQYLNDVEK

-243 SDCKEFVANIKGIDA
+243 SNCEEFIANIKGIDA
-258 VLAGHEHVVMNES
+258 VLAGHEHIVMDES

-279 VPVVEAGYYMG
+279 VPVVEAGYYMN

-295 ELTLDADSKEIV
+295 ELTLDAESKEIV

-312 FYTMENA
+312 FYTMENDIA
-319 VAADEQIKN
+319 ENEQVKE

-337 QVILAQTVGYT
+337 QVTLSQAIGYT
-348 EKAYPYTW
+348 ENAYPYSW
-356 EDIRLEQQDIGKLV
+356 EDVRIAQQDIGKLV
-370 TESYLEFTGA
+370 TESYMEFTGA

-389 IRAGLEAGEIT
+389 IRAGLDAGDIT

-411 NIVVTKKL
+411 NVVVTKKL

-469 FSGIEI
+469 FSGIDV
-475 ETNENGQIV
+475 ETNENGQII
-484 SAKINGADVKDNEL
+484 SAKINGTDVNEKEM

-507 GESDLYTALP
+507 GESDLYTVLP
-517 AAGLEQEFGTC
+517 AAGVEQEFGTC
-528 EQALLK
+528 EQALIK
-534 YIQNREDMQKT
+534 YIRNRNNVNEA
-545 EESAEATQEPLT
+545 EGSAEASQEPLT
-557 RGDVVD
+557 RGEVVE
-563 MLLAAV
+563 LLMTAA
-569 DSNESNLQKTDIMKG
+569 DAYQPNLQKTDIIKG
-584 YEDGSLHEDMKAT
+584 YDDGTLHEDMKAT

-615 SDSTL
+615 SNSSHTL
-620 SMDDFTDIPAWAE
+620 SVDDFTDIPVWAKS
-633 PEMTVILQSGIV
+633 EMEDVLQSGIV
-645 QESDEK
+645 EATANG
-651 LFDPNETIS
+651 LFHPNETID
-660 AGQMEM
+660 AEQMEM
-666 YIDHALEL
+666 YINQVLEL
-674 MEAI
+674 FEGNK

>member
-1 MIQLIVEKIFSYLSF
+1 M
-16 YDVTEDEMKKNIF
+16 EDEMKKNIF
-29 KSISLVVSVS
+29 KPISLVISVS
-39 ILATMCPMQIFA
+39 LLATMCPMQIFA
-51 AEQAK
+51 AEQTQ
-56 KEDTTI
+56 EQDTTI

-78 SGVLGFAVLKSI
+78 NGTLGFAVLKSI
-90 VAQEGADLVLDM
+90 VDQEGADLVLDM

-114 EQGGSIAQL
+114 DEGSSIAQL
-123 MKDVGYDAVTPGNH
+123 MKEVGYDAVTPGNH

-157 LAANVTTLDGND
+157 LAANVTTLNGDD
-169 FFEQD
+169 FFEQN
-174 YLIKEVTA
+174 YLVKEVTA

-212 TFEEEAQEATMI
+212 TFEEEAQEATKI
-224 AQYLKDVEK
+224 AQYLNDVEK

-243 SDCKEFVANIKGIDA
+243 SNCEEFIANIKGIDA
-258 VLAGHEHVVMNES
+258 VLAGHEHIVMDES

-279 VPVVEAGYYMG
+279 VPVVEAGYYMN

-295 ELTLDADSKEIV
+295 ELTLDAESKEIV

-312 FYTMENA
+312 FYTMENDIA
-319 VAADEQIKN
+319 ENEQVKE

-337 QVILAQTVGYT
+337 QVTLSQAIGYT
-348 EKAYPYTW
+348 ENAYPYSW
-356 EDIRLEQQDIGKLV
+356 EDVRIAQQDIGKLV
-370 TESYLEFTGA
+370 TESYMEFTGA

-389 IRAGLEAGEIT
+389 IRAGLDAGDIT

-411 NIVVTKKL
+411 NVVVTKKL

-469 FSGIEI
+469 FSGIDV
-475 ETNENGQIV
+475 ETNENGQII
-484 SAKINGADVKDNEL
+484 SAKINGTDVNEKEM

-507 GESDLYTALP
+507 GESDLYTVLP
-517 AAGLEQEFGTC
+517 AAGVEQEFGTC
-528 EQALLK
+528 EQALIK
-534 YIQNREDMQKT
+534 YIRNRNNVNEA
-545 EESAEATQEPLT
+545 EGSAEASQEPLT
-557 RGDVVD
+557 RGEVIQ
-563 MLLAAV
+563 LLMTAA
-569 DSNESNLQKTDIMKG
+569 DAYQPNLQKTDIIKG
-584 YEDGSLHEDMKAT
+584 YDDGTLHEDMKAT

-615 SDSTL
+615 SNSSHTL
-620 SMDDFTDIPAWAE
+620 SVDDFTDIPVWAKS
-633 PEMTVILQSGIV
+633 EMEDVLQSGIV
-645 QESDEK
+645 EATANG
-651 LFDPNETIS
+651 LFHPNETID
-660 AGQMEM
+660 AEQMEM
-666 YIDHALEL
+666 YINQVLDLFEGNK
-674 MEAI
+674 

>member
-1 MIQLIVEKIFSYLSF
+1 
-16 YDVTEDEMKKNIF
+16 MKKNIF
-29 KSISLVVSVS
+29 KPISLVISVS
-39 ILATMCPMQIFA
+39 LLATMCPMQIFA
-51 AEQAK
+51 AEQTQ
-56 KEDTTI
+56 EQDTTI

-78 SGVLGFAVLKSI
+78 NGTLGFAVLKSI
-90 VAQEGADLVLDM
+90 VDQEGADLVLDM

-114 EQGGSIAQL
+114 DEGSSIAQL
-123 MKDVGYDAVTPGNH
+123 MKEVGYDAFTPGNH

-157 LAANVTTLDGND
+157 LAANVTTLNGDD
-169 FFEQD
+169 FFEQN
-174 YLIKEVTA
+174 YLVKEVTA

-212 TFEEEAQEATMI
+212 TFEEEAQEATKI
-224 AQYLKDVEK
+224 AQYLNDVEK

-243 SDCKEFVANIKGIDA
+243 SNCEEFIANIKGIDA
-258 VLAGHEHVVMNES
+258 VLAGHEHIVMDES

-279 VPVVEAGYYMG
+279 VPVVEAGYYMN

-295 ELTLDADSKEIV
+295 ELTLDAESKEIV

-312 FYTMENA
+312 FYTMENDIA
-319 VAADEQIKN
+319 ENEQVKE

-337 QVILAQTVGYT
+337 QVTLSQAIGYT
-348 EKAYPYTW
+348 ENAYPYSW
-356 EDIRLEQQDIGKLV
+356 EDVRIAQQDIGKLV
-370 TESYLEFTGA
+370 TESYMEFTGA

-389 IRAGLEAGEIT
+389 IRAGLDAGDIT

-411 NIVVTKKL
+411 NVVVTKKL

-469 FSGIEI
+469 FSGIDV
-475 ETNENGQIV
+475 ETNENGQII
-484 SAKINGADVKDNEL
+484 SAKINGTDVNKKEM

-517 AAGLEQEFGTC
+517 AAGVEQEFGTC
-528 EQALLK
+528 EQALIK
-534 YIQNREDMQKT
+534 YIRNRNNVNEA
-545 EESAEATQEPLT
+545 EGSAEASQEPLT
-557 RGDVVD
+557 RGEVVE
-563 MLLAAV
+563 LLMTAA
-569 DSNESNLQKTDIMKG
+569 DAYQPNLQKTDIIKG
-584 YEDGSLHEDMKAT
+584 YDDGTLHEDMKAT

-615 SDSTL
+615 SNSSHAL
-620 SMDDFTDIPAWAE
+620 SVDDFTDIPVWAKS
-633 PEMTVILQSGIV
+633 EMEDVLQSGIV
-645 QESDEK
+645 EATANG
-651 LFDPNETIS
+651 LFHPNETID
-660 AGQMEM
+660 AEQMEM
-666 YIDHALEL
+666 YINQVLDLFEGNK
-674 MEAI
+674 

>member
-1 MIQLIVEKIFSYLSF
+1 
-16 YDVTEDEMKKNIF
+16 MKKNIF
-29 KSISLVVSVS
+29 KPISLVISVS
-39 ILATMCPMQIFA
+39 LLATMCPMQIFA
-51 AEQAK
+51 AEQTQ
-56 KEDTTI
+56 EQDTTI

-78 SGVLGFAVLKSI
+78 SGTLGFAVLKSI
-90 VAQEGADLVLDM
+90 VDQEGADLVLDM

-114 EQGGSIAQL
+114 DEGSSIAEL
-123 MKDVGYDAVTPGNH
+123 MKEVGYDAVTPGNH

-157 LAANVTTLDGND
+157 LAANVTTLNGSD
-169 FFEQD
+169 FFEQN
-174 YLIKEVTA
+174 YLVKEVTA

-207 NIAGL
+207 NIEGL
-212 TFEEEAQEATMI
+212 TFEEEAQEATKI
-224 AQYLKDVEK
+224 AEYLNDVEK

-243 SDCKEFVANIKGIDA
+243 SDCEEFIANIKGIDA
-258 VLAGHEHVVMNES
+258 VLAGHEHIVMNES

-279 VPVVEAGYYMG
+279 VPVVEAGYYMN

-312 FYTMENA
+312 FYTMENNIPEN
-319 VAADEQIKN
+319 EQVKN

-337 QVILAQTVGYT
+337 QVTLSQTIGYT
-348 EKAYPYTW
+348 ENACPYTW
-356 EDIRLEQQDIGKLV
+356 EDVRIAQQDIGKLV

-389 IRAGLEAGEIT
+389 IRAGLDAGDIT

-411 NIVVTKKL
+411 NIVVTKRL
-419 TGKEIIDILNQSLA
+419 TGKEILDILNQSMA

-449 AKGEDPYQYS
+449 QKGEDPYQYS

-469 FSGIEI
+469 FSGIDV
-475 ETNENGQIV
+475 ETNENGQII
-484 SAKINGADVKDNEL
+484 SAKINGADVVENQM

-507 GESDLYTALP
+507 GESDVYTALP
-517 AAGLEQEFGTC
+517 EAGLEQEFGTC
-528 EQALLK
+528 EQALVK
-534 YIQNREDMQKT
+534 YIQNRNNMNEA
-545 EESAEATQEPLT
+545 EGSAETSQEPLT

-563 MLLAAV
+563 LLMSAA
-569 DSNESNLQKTDIMKG
+569 DEYQPNLQKTDIMKG
-584 YEDGSLHEDMKAT
+584 YEDGLLHEDMKAT

-615 SDSTL
+615 STSGVL
-620 SMDDFTDIPAWAE
+620 SVDTFTDIPEWAK
-633 PEMTVILQSGIV
+633 PEMEKILQSGIV
-645 QESDEK
+645 QESSAG
-651 LFDPNETIS
+651 LFDPNETIN
-660 AGQMEM
+660 AEQMEM
-666 YIDHALEL
+666 YINRALEL
-674 MEAI
+674 FETNV

>member
-1 MIQLIVEKIFSYLSF
+1 M
-16 YDVTEDEMKKNIF
+16 EDEMKKNIF
-29 KSISLVVSVS
+29 KPISLVISVS
-39 ILATMCPMQIFA
+39 LLATMCPMQIFA
-51 AEQAK
+51 AEQTQ
-56 KEDTTI
+56 EQDTTI

-78 SGVLGFAVLKSI
+78 NGTLGFAVLKSI
-90 VAQEGADLVLDM
+90 VDQEGADLVLDM

-114 EQGGSIAQL
+114 DEGSSIAQL
-123 MKDVGYDAVTPGNH
+123 MKEVGYDAVTPGNH
-137 DWSYGAERLKELE
+137 DLSYGAERLKELE

-157 LAANVTTLDGND
+157 LAANVTTLNGDD
-169 FFEQD
+169 FFEQN
-174 YLIKEVTA
+174 YLVKEVTA

-212 TFEEEAQEATMI
+212 TFEEEAQEATKI
-224 AQYLKDVEK
+224 AQYLNDVEK

-243 SDCKEFVANIKGIDA
+243 SNCEEFIANIKGIDA
-258 VLAGHEHVVMNES
+258 VLAGHEHIVMDES

-279 VPVVEAGYYMG
+279 VPVVEAGYYMN

-295 ELTLDADSKEIV
+295 ELTLDAESKEIV

-312 FYTMENA
+312 FYTMENDIA
-319 VAADEQIKN
+319 ENEQVKE

-337 QVILAQTVGYT
+337 QVTLSQAIGYT
-348 EKAYPYTW
+348 ENAYPYSW
-356 EDIRLEQQDIGKLV
+356 EDVRIAQQDIGKLV
-370 TESYLEFTGA
+370 TESYMELTGA

-389 IRAGLEAGEIT
+389 IRAGLDAGDIT

-411 NIVVTKKL
+411 NVVVTKKL

-469 FSGIEI
+469 FSGIDV
-475 ETNENGQIV
+475 ETNENGQII
-484 SAKINGADVKDNEL
+484 SAKINGTDVNEKEM

-517 AAGLEQEFGTC
+517 AAGVEQEFGTC
-528 EQALLK
+528 EQALIK
-534 YIQNREDMQKT
+534 YIRNRNNVNEA
-545 EESAEATQEPLT
+545 EGSAEASQEPLT
-557 RGDVVD
+557 RGEVVE
-563 MLLAAV
+563 LLMTAA
-569 DSNESNLQKTDIMKG
+569 DAYQPNLQKTDIIKG
-584 YEDGSLHEDMKAT
+584 YDDGTLHEDMKAT

-615 SDSTL
+615 SNSSHTL
-620 SMDDFTDIPAWAE
+620 SVDDFTDIPVWAKS
-633 PEMTVILQSGIV
+633 EMEDVLQSGIV
-645 QESDEK
+645 EATANG
-651 LFDPNETIS
+651 LFHPNETID
-660 AGQMEM
+660 AEQMEM
-666 YIDHALEL
+666 YINQVLDLFEGNK
-674 MEAI
+674 

>member
-1 MIQLIVEKIFSYLSF
+1 
-16 YDVTEDEMKKNIF
+16 MKKNIF
-29 KSISLVVSVS
+29 KPISLVISVS
-39 ILATMCPMQIFA
+39 LLATMCPMQIFA
-51 AEQAK
+51 AEQAQ
-56 KEDTTI
+56 EQDTTI

-78 SGVLGFAVLKSI
+78 SGTLGFAVLKSI
-90 VAQEGADLVLDM
+90 VDQEGADLVLDM

-114 EQGGSIAQL
+114 DEGSSIAEL
-123 MKDVGYDAVTPGNH
+123 MKEVGYDAVTPGNH

-157 LAANVTTLDGND
+157 LAANVTTLNGSD
-169 FFEQD
+169 FFEQN
-174 YLIKEVTA
+174 YLVKEVTA

-207 NIAGL
+207 NIEGL
-212 TFEEEAQEATMI
+212 TFEEEAQEATKI
-224 AQYLKDVEK
+224 AQYLNDVEK

-243 SDCKEFVANIKGIDA
+243 SDCEEFIANIKGIDA
-258 VLAGHEHVVMNES
+258 VLAGHEHIVMNES

-279 VPVVEAGYYMG
+279 VPVVEAGYYMN

-312 FYTMENA
+312 FYTMENDIA
-319 VAADEQIKN
+319 ENEQVKN

-337 QVILAQTVGYT
+337 QVTLSQTIGYT
-348 EKAYPYTW
+348 ENACPYTW
-356 EDIRLEQQDIGKLV
+356 EDVRIAQQDIGKLV

-389 IRAGLEAGEIT
+389 IRAGLDAGDIT

-411 NIVVTKKL
+411 NIVVTKRL
-419 TGKEIIDILNQSLA
+419 TGKEILDILNQSMA

-449 AKGEDPYQYS
+449 QKGEDPYQYS

-469 FSGIEI
+469 FSGIDV
-475 ETNENGQIV
+475 ETNENGQII
-484 SAKINGADVKDNEL
+484 SAKINGADVVENQM

-507 GESDLYTALP
+507 GESDVYTALP
-517 AAGLEQEFGTC
+517 EAGLEQEFGTC
-528 EQALLK
+528 EQALVK
-534 YIQNREDMQKT
+534 YIQNRNNMNE
-545 EESAEATQEPLT
+545 AEGPAETSQEPLT

-563 MLLAAV
+563 LLMAAA
-569 DSNESNLQKTDIMKG
+569 DEYQPNLQKTDIMKG
-584 YEDGSLHEDMKAT
+584 YEDGLLHEDMKAT

-615 SDSTL
+615 STSGVL
-620 SMDDFTDIPAWAE
+620 SVDTFTDIPEWAK
-633 PEMTVILQSGIV
+633 PEMEKILQSGIV
-645 QESDEK
+645 QESSAG
-651 LFDPNETIS
+651 LFDPNETIN
-660 AGQMEM
+660 AEQMEM
-666 YIDHALEL
+666 YINRALEL
-674 MEAI
+674 FETNV